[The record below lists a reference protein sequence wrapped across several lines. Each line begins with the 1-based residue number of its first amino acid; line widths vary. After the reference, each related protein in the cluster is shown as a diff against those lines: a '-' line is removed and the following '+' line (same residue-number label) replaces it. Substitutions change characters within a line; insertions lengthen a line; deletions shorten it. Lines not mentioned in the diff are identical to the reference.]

1 MIAHLM
7 LCDHAQVADGKLF
20 INGGGISRFHGPG
33 LPPST
38 SLALLML
45 VPWENTNAP
54 ITLDLQLLTQDGQP
68 VQDPGGSPIRIQV
81 QTEVGRPPGI
91 EPGVPIDL
99 PLTFQVGG
107 LWLPSGRYTWQ
118 LSVDNETRQPWQI
131 SFTVT
136 NES

>member
-38 SLALLML
+38 ALALLML

-68 VQDPGGSPIRIQV
+68 VQDPGGSPIRIQI

-107 LWLPSGRYTWQ
+107 LRLPSGRYTWR
-118 LSVDNETRQPWQI
+118 LSVDGETSQAWQL
-131 SFTVT
+131 SFTVI
-136 NES
+136 NET

>member
-1 MIAHLM
+1 M

-20 INGGGISRFHGPG
+20 INGGGISRFHGSG
-33 LPPST
+33 LPPGT

-54 ITLDLQLLTQDGQP
+54 ITIDLQLLTQDGQP
-68 VQDPGGSPIRIQV
+68 VQDLGGSPIRIQI

-107 LWLPSGRYTWQ
+107 LRLPSGRYTWR
-118 LSVDNETRQPWQI
+118 LSVDGETSQAWQL
-131 SFTVT
+131 SFTVI
-136 NES
+136 NET

>member
-1 MIAHLM
+1 M

-33 LPPST
+33 LPPGT

-54 ITLDLQLLTQDGQP
+54 ITIDLQLLTQDGQP
-68 VQDPGGSPIRIQV
+68 VQDLGGSPIRIQI

-107 LWLPSGRYTWQ
+107 LRLPSGRYTWR
-118 LSVDNETRQPWQI
+118 LSVDGETSQAWQL
-131 SFTVT
+131 SFTVI
-136 NES
+136 NET

>member
-1 MIAHLM
+1 M

-33 LPPST
+33 LPPGT
-38 SLALLML
+38 SLAMLML

-54 ITLDLQLLTQDGQP
+54 ITIDLQLLTQDGQP

-107 LWLPSGRYTWQ
+107 LRLPSGRYTWR
-118 LSVDNETRQPWQI
+118 LSVDGETSQAWQL
-131 SFTVT
+131 SFTVI
-136 NES
+136 NET

>member
-1 MIAHLM
+1 M

-33 LPPST
+33 LPPGT
-38 SLALLML
+38 SLAMLML

-54 ITLDLQLLTQDGQP
+54 ITIDLQLLTQDGQP
-68 VQDPGGSPIRIQV
+68 VQDLGGSPIRIQI

-107 LWLPSGRYTWQ
+107 LRLPSGRYTWR
-118 LSVDNETRQPWQI
+118 LSVDGETSQAWQL
-131 SFTVT
+131 SFTVI
-136 NES
+136 NET

>member
-1 MIAHLM
+1 M
-7 LCDHAQVADGKLF
+7 LCDHAQVADGRLF

-33 LPPST
+33 LPPGT
-38 SLALLML
+38 SLAMLML

-54 ITLDLQLLTQDGQP
+54 ITIDLQLLTQDGQP
-68 VQDPGGSPIRIQV
+68 VPDPGGSPIHIQV

-107 LWLPSGRYTWQ
+107 LRLPSGRYTWR
-118 LSVDNETRQPWQI
+118 LSVDGETSQAWQL
-131 SFTVT
+131 SFTVI
-136 NES
+136 NET